1 MVKCIRLF
9 IAIMAVVTLISCRAR
24 ETFKESYFVCNATD
38 KKMSLALNQAIVW
51 DSAGTTNPHYVWY
64 NSDTLTLQPHT
75 TIRLH
80 PIIREDRYETSGYV
94 LEVTQII
101 GSSASLIAGTDT
113 IRWESDHGAMF
124 TNDNVWSIF
133 NKADWQTTEDYSFV
147 YSHTFEITDE
157 KIERSK
163 Q

>member
-1 MVKCIRLF
+1 MIKYIRLF
-9 IAIMAVVTLISCRAR
+9 IAMMAVMAFVSCRTR
-24 ETFKESYFVCNATD
+24 ETFTESYFIDNTMD
-38 KKMSLALNQAIVW
+38 EKMSLALNQAIVW
-51 DSAGTTNPHYVWY
+51 DNAGTTNPHYVWY
-64 NSDTLTLQPHT
+64 NSDTLTLLPHT

-80 PIIREDRYETSGYV
+80 PIIREDRYETSSYV
-94 LEVTQII
+94 LEVTKII
-101 GSSASLIAGTDT
+101 GSSATLIAGTDT

-124 TNDNVWSIF
+124 INDDVWSIF
-133 NKADWQTTEDYSFV
+133 NKANWRTAKDYSFE